1 MLQYKY
7 TEEQSYQRISNFFA
21 KEIAHLKTP
30 ILNDRPNCVTVG
42 PYRVITNGKIYE
54 VWKSRQK
61 LCEFSRRNWGVG
73 YALCLYQHKHLQAHK
88 FKEDNDQY
96 ARFLEKKHSYNY
108 HLRIA
113 QKRNDAA
120 KQDIFCCRLSRIE
133 YEISSLESKTNKL
146 LKSIQVG

>member
-30 ILNDRPNCVTVG
+30 ILNNRPNCVTVG

-61 LCEFSRRNWGVG
+61 LHDFSRRSWAVG
-73 YALCLYQHKHLQAHK
+73 YALSLYQYKHLQAHK
-88 FKEDNDQY
+88 LIEANDQY
-96 ARFLEKKHSYNY
+96 DRLLQKKHSYN
-108 HLRIA
+108 HHMSIA
-113 QKRNDAA
+113 RKRNDLS
-120 KQDIFCCRLSRIE
+120 KQDIFWSRLSRVE
-133 YEISSLESKTNKL
+133 YEIFSLESETSKL
-146 LKSIQVG
+146 LKSTQVG